1 MKTMSLTAARMKR
14 AGKLTAALGDEQV
27 RLCFCLINAVIPIA
41 KLDQLKYITSNAS
54 LYNRIF
60 RINKYP

>member
-27 RLCFCLINAVIPIA
+27 SFFLQLISFCNA
-41 KLDQLKYITSNAS
+41 KKGEQYCK
-54 LYNRIF
+54 R
-60 RINKYP
+60 